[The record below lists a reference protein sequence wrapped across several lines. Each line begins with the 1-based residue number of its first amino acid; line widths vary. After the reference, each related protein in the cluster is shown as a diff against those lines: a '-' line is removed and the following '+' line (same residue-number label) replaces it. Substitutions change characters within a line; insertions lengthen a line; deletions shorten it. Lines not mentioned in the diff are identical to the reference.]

1 MNQTVTNAGK
11 PKTSRMAVTSM
22 VMGIL
27 SIFIGWLTLAILP
40 IIAIILG
47 HKAQGK
53 IKRSGG
59 TLTGTGAAVAG
70 YVTGYI
76 SLGLLIPMLGIIAA
90 ITIPAYQD
98 YTMRARTAEAHYTT
112 AVHKTA
118 IAEALATGAEPG
130 TISMDPS
137 DLGLMAPDQYR
148 TTYVDNIAYD
158 SNGVITLSFRNQ
170 SMPYSL
176 AGKTIVYV
184 PDLIDGKV
192 KWRIDR
198 ERSTVPYRFLRRLQ

>member
-1 MNQTVTNAGK
+1 MNQTVAGAAK
-11 PKTSRMAVTSM
+11 PKTSKMAVTSM
-22 VMGIL
+22 IMGIL

-40 IIAIILG
+40 IIAIVLG

-53 IKRSGG
+53 IKRSEGM
-59 TLTGTGAAVAG
+59 LTGSGAAIAG

-90 ITIPAYQD
+90 IAVPAYQD
-98 YTMRARTAEAHYTT
+98 FTMRARTAEAHYAT

-118 IAEALATGAEPG
+118 IAEALVTGAEPG
-130 TISMDPS
+130 TLSMDPS

-158 SNGVITLSFRNQ
+158 SNGVITLTFSNRSN
-170 SMPYSL
+170 SVSL
-176 AGKTIVYV
+176 ASKTIVYV

>member
-1 MNQTVTNAGK
+1 MNQAITGAAK

-22 VMGIL
+22 IMGIL

-98 YTMRARTAEAHYTT
+98 FTMRTRTAEAHYAT

-118 IAEALATGAEPG
+118 IADQLEGDVTPG
-130 TISMDPS
+130 ELSIDPTTI
-137 DLGLMAPDQYR
+137 GLKAPDQYS
-148 TTYVDNIAYD
+148 TNYIDNIGYD